1 MSEKA
6 IFTNMCMI
14 YDDHGNILVQD
25 RLNKNWPGVT
35 FPGGH
40 VEVMESFHDSVIRE
54 MKEET
59 GLTILHPKL
68 CGIKQF
74 QTNQLE
80 RYIVLFYKTNE
91 FRGELKSSREGE
103 VFWIKREELANY
115 HLAEDFDEM
124 IKVFEDEELSEC
136 LYDENGTI
144 RLY

>member
-1 MSEKA
+1 M
-6 IFTNMCMI
+6 
-14 YDDHGNILVQD
+14 
-25 RLNKNWPGVT
+25 T
-35 FPGGH
+35 FPGEH
-40 VEVMESFHDSVIRE
+40 VEVMESFHDSVKRE

-74 QTNQLE
+74 QTKQLE